1 MENEMRDYLLAIVLN
16 FSIGIAAILAIIRFK
31 NIIRN
36 FYPFVF
42 LLWLGVA
49 NEALS
54 LILIYSSHSN
64 TVTSNIFVFA
74 EFVLILWQFYT
85 WNGDGKRKYLITA
98 FLGIGVWLA
107 DNCILN
113 TLSQN
118 NSLFRSFYS
127 FIIILFSISEGTR
140 IVLYEKGSLLKNA
153 IFVICITFL
162 FYYGCKSFVE
172 MINAFHL
179 GLTAQTLWNFWIMM
193 YFVNAIANLLY
204 AFAILC
210 IPTKQEF
217 ILPY

>member
-1 MENEMRDYLLAIVLN
+1 MHSYLLAIVLN
-16 FSIGIAAILAIIRFK
+16 FSIVIAAAIAIMRFK
-31 NIIRN
+31 LIVRS

-42 LLWLGVA
+42 LLWLGAA

-54 LILIYSSHSN
+54 LILIYRTGSN

-74 EFVLILWQFYT
+74 EFLLILWQFYT
-85 WNGDGKRKYLITA
+85 WNDASKRKYLVIA
-98 FLGIGVWLA
+98 LAGMAVWFA
-107 DNCILN
+107 DNCILHS
-113 TLSQN
+113 LSQN

-127 FIIILFSISEGTR
+127 FIILLFSISEGTR

-153 IFVICITFL
+153 VFIICITFL
-162 FYYGCKSFVE
+162 FYYGCKSYVE
-172 MINAFHL
+172 MMNAFHL
-179 GLTAQTLWNFWIMM
+179 GLAADTLWNLWIIM
-193 YFVNAIANLLY
+193 YFVNAISNLLY